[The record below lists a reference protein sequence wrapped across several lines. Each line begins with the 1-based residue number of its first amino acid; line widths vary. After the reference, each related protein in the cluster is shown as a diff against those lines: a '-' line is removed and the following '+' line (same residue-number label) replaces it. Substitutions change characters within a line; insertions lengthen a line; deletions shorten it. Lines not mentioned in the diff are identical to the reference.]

1 MGEASDMV
9 AIGSGTLQGFATALL
24 RAGGF
29 TADQAEQTA
38 AMLVWAN
45 LRGADFAWR
54 AADSPLR
61 RDGRTRADQSSR

>member
-1 MGEASDMV
+1 MDAATDMV
-9 AIGSGTLQGFATALL
+9 RISSGTLQGFAAALL

-45 LRGADFAWR
+45 LRGAD
-54 AADSPLR
+54 SHGVLR
-61 RDGRTRADQSSR
+61 IPVTSRWSNSG